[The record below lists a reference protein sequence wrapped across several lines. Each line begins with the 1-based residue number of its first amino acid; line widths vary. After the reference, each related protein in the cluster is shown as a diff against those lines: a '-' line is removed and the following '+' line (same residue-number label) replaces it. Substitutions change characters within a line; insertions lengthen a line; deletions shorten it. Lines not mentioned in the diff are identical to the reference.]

1 LKYNKIQNETFDKV
15 ESIRNELNT
24 KLTQFD
30 KEKDKLIKT
39 ATNFGW
45 LAILVISLL
54 ILINIL
60 IDCQKLVCNLKKYY
74 CRNIN
79 NRLSK
84 ATDQSL
90 SLNKQKN
97 VFKQVI
103 EKDHS
108 LANHSYFQNR
118 RNLNKTIIC

>member
-1 LKYNKIQNETFDKV
+1 MKTTKIQNETFDKL
-15 ESIRNELNT
+15 ESTRNELKT
-24 KLTQFD
+24 KLAQFE

-39 ATNFGW
+39 ATSFGW
-45 LAILVISLL
+45 LAILIVSLL
-54 ILINIL
+54 ILINVL
-60 IDCQKLVCNLKKYY
+60 IDLQKLACYLKKYY
-74 CRNIN
+74 FRNIK

-84 ATDQSL
+84 ATKQNL

-103 EKDHS
+103 EKDYS